1 MNPIVR
7 QLGLA
12 MLSRNKGD
20 NYSADAHLELAM
32 GLAEDLSTDAIMNM
46 QDLAIRLIYTGEI
59 K

>member
-12 MLSRNKGD
+12 MLSRTKGD

-32 GLAEDLSTDAIMNM
+32 GLAEDLSTDAIMAL
-46 QDLAIRLIYTGEI
+46 QDQAYDLIKKGEL

>member
-7 QLGLA
+7 ELGLA
-12 MLSRNKGD
+12 MVSRNKGD

-32 GLAEDLSTDAIMNM
+32 GLAEDLSTDAIMAL
-46 QDLAIRLIYTGEI
+46 QDQAYDLIKNGEI

>member
-32 GLAEDLSTDAIMNM
+32 GLAEDLSTDAIMAL
-46 QDLAIRLIYTGEI
+46 QDQAYDLIKKGEL

>member
-1 MNPIVR
+1 MNPIVEHIGKA
-7 QLGLA
+7 LIA
-12 MLSRNKGD
+12 KNKGD
-20 NYSADAHLELAM
+20 KYEEGRHLELAM